1 MKEAEKE
8 IIKHT
13 QRISFPEVI
22 QALQRIG
29 SLQHSRQAT
38 SELKNLKMAG
48 HIRKLHPLLDEMG
61 ILRVGGRLE
70 NALID
75 YDAKHPIILP
85 YRDHVT
91 DLIISQHHQ
100 KTGHLGQ
107 EYVLSSLRHQYW
119 VIKGRSAVR
128 RVISGCF
135 LCKKLGAVRG
145 EQLMG
150 DLPKERLMSEE
161 PPFTHVGVDYFGPL
175 YVRQGRSNV
184 KRYGCLFT
192 CLAVRVVHI
201 EVVHPLDTDGFI
213 NALRRFVSLR
223 GFPTTIF
230 SDNGTNF
237 RAGEKELRESL
248 SEWNQTT
255 IYDFLRQK
263 KIIWK
268 FNPPGAS
275 HMGGAWERIIRS
287 IRKILKALLGQQLV
301 TDEMLRTLMAEV
313 AGILNSRP
321 LTPVSS
327 DPKDLEPLTPNHLLL
342 LRSNPSLPVG
352 SFGKEDSYSKRR
364 WRQVQYISDIFW
376 KRWLKEYLPALQE
389 RAKWM
394 KPRRSLEI
402 GDLVLIA
409 DENVHRGKWPLGKV
423 VDVFRGKDG
432 YVRSAKVQTS
442 LTVLT
447 RPVTKSCFL
456 EGQRAAY

>member
-192 CLAVRVVHI
+192 CLAVTAVHI
-201 EVVHPLDTDGFI
+201 EVVHSLDTDGFI

-223 GFPTTIF
+223 GCPTTIF

-301 TDEMLRTLMAEV
+301 TDEMLQTLMAEV

-376 KRWLKEYLPALQE
+376 KRWLKEYLPTLQE

-456 EGQRAAY
+456 EGQRGAY

>member
-1 MKEAEKE
+1 MGDYQAHTENFISRSHPGLAKDWFITALASGNFRAEEPEDDRPYTQTLFVVGRDGNSKSWRSTRKRSNRLLCKVS
-8 IIKHT
+8 KH
-13 QRISFPEVI
+13 S
-22 QALQRIG
+22 ALPR
-29 SLQHSRQAT
+29 SRD
-38 SELKNLKMAG
+38 
-48 HIRKLHPLLDEMG
+48 R
-61 ILRVGGRLE
+61 
-70 NALID
+70 
-75 YDAKHPIILP
+75 
-85 YRDHVT
+85 
-91 DLIISQHHQ
+91 HHQ

-107 EYVLSSLRHQYW
+107 EYVLSILRHQYW

-161 PPFTHVGVDYFGPL
+161 PPFTHVGVDYFGPI

-192 CLAVRVVHI
+192 CLAVRAVHI
-201 EVVHPLDTDGFI
+201 EVVHSLDTDGFI

-223 GFPTTIF
+223 GCPTTII

-301 TDEMLRTLMAEV
+301 TDEMLQTLMAEV

-327 DPKDLEPLTPNHLLL
+327 DPKDLEPLTLNHLLS
-342 LRSNPSLPVG
+342 LRSNPRLLVG

-364 WRQVQYISDIFW
+364 HI
-376 KRWLKEYLPALQE
+376 
-389 RAKWM
+389 
-394 KPRRSLEI
+394 LE
-402 GDLVLIA
+402 
-409 DENVHRGKWPLGKV
+409 PLGE
-423 VDVFRGKDG
+423 RL
-432 YVRSAKVQTS
+432 SAEREV
-442 LTVLT
+442 
-447 RPVTKSCFL
+447 
-456 EGQRAAY
+456 AASNPGRTNSQGL

>member
-1 MKEAEKE
+1 MKEAERE

-13 QRISFPEVI
+13 QGISFSQVI

-29 SLQHSRQAT
+29 SLQHSRRAT
-38 SELKNLKMAG
+38 SELKNMKMIG
-48 HIRKLHPLLDEMG
+48 HIRKLNPLLDEMG

-70 NALID
+70 NTLID

-175 YVRQGRSNV
+175 YVHQGRRNV

-192 CLAVRVVHI
+192 CLVRAIHI
-201 EVVHPLDTDGFI
+201 EVVYSLNTDGFI
-213 NALRRFVSLR
+213 NVLQRFVNLR
-223 GFPTTIF
+223 VCPTTIF

-248 SEWNQTT
+248 IWNQTT
-255 IYDFLRQK
+255 IHDFLRQK
-263 KIIWK
+263 NIIWK

-275 HMGGAWERIIRS
+275 HIGGAWERIIRS
-287 IRKILKALLGQQLV
+287 IRKIQNSL
-301 TDEMLRTLMAEV
+301 
-313 AGILNSRP
+313 AG
-321 LTPVSS
+321 T
-327 DPKDLEPLTPNHLLL
+327 TTFH
-342 LRSNPSLPVG
+342 
-352 SFGKEDSYSKRR
+352 
-364 WRQVQYISDIFW
+364 
-376 KRWLKEYLPALQE
+376 
-389 RAKWM
+389 
-394 KPRRSLEI
+394 
-402 GDLVLIA
+402 
-409 DENVHRGKWPLGKV
+409 
-423 VDVFRGKDG
+423 
-432 YVRSAKVQTS
+432 
-442 LTVLT
+442 
-447 RPVTKSCFL
+447 
-456 EGQRAAY
+456 